1 MRTRTAAGAALLLIA
16 AAALAGCGAEE
27 GAPSDKKLAKAS
39 SSVDCSDAS
48 LNQADWVENCAGDS
62 EGAGTGGDGAD
73 DAAPSVDETV
83 HVLGD
88 PALTVGDE
96 GTGVLEMTP
105 TTVVFV
111 KESDGNSPA
120 KDVFVVV
127 TVKKRPTTAAPA
139 DESSPMGPGGWQWK
153 APGGQALDEG
163 DGESYNVVLS
173 DFNTSGAI
181 QPGSFVWD
189 AEAFD
194 LTAAQAKGGTLVY
207 VDGEGTAHQWKM
219 PAKDSGPQVAEV
231 KKDLSTVG

>member
-1 MRTRTAAGAALLLIA
+1 MRTRTAAGAALLLV
-16 AAALAGCGAEE
+16 AALTGCGAEE
-27 GAPSDKKLAKAS
+27 SARSNEKPQAKAS
-39 SSVDCSDAS
+39 PSVDCSDTS
-48 LNQADWVENCAGDS
+48 LGQAEWVENCAGDS
-62 EGAGTGGDGAD
+62 EGAGTGRDGGEP
-73 DAAPSVDETV
+73 AAPPADETV

-96 GTGVLEMTP
+96 GVGVLEMTP
-105 TTVVFV
+105 SSVVFA
-111 KESDGNSPA
+111 KESDGNDPA

-139 DESSPMGPGGWQWK
+139 EESSPMGPGGWQWK
-153 APGGQALDEG
+153 APDGQALGEG
-163 DGESYNVVLS
+163 DGESYNVVLG
-173 DFNTSGAI
+173 DFSASGTI

-207 VDGEGTAHQWKM
+207 VDGDGTAHQWKM
-219 PAKDSGPQVAEV
+219 PEQDSGPQVAEV

>member
-1 MRTRTAAGAALLLIA
+1 
-16 AAALAGCGAEE
+16 
-27 GAPSDKKLAKAS
+27 
-39 SSVDCSDAS
+39 
-48 LNQADWVENCAGDS
+48 
-62 EGAGTGGDGAD
+62 
-73 DAAPSVDETV
+73 
-83 HVLGD
+83 
-88 PALTVGDE
+88 
-96 GTGVLEMTP
+96 MTP
-105 TTVVFV
+105 TSVVFA
-111 KESDGNSPA
+111 KESDGNAPA

-153 APGGQALDEG
+153 APDGQALNEG
-163 DGESYNVVLS
+163 DGESYNVVLG
-173 DFNTSGAI
+173 DFNTSGTI

-219 PAKDSGPQVAEV
+219 PEQDSGPQVAEV

>member
-1 MRTRTAAGAALLLIA
+1 MRTRTAAGAALLLV
-16 AAALAGCGAEE
+16 AALAGCGGED
-27 GAPSDKKLAKAS
+27 GAPSDKKPQAKVS
-39 SSVDCSDAS
+39 PSVDCSDET
-48 LNQADWVENCAGDS
+48 LDQAEWIENCAGDS
-62 EGAGTGGDGAD
+62 EGAGTGGDGTD
-73 DAAPSVDETV
+73 GAPRVDETV
-83 HVLGD
+83 HVLGE
-88 PALTVGDE
+88 PALTAGDE
-96 GTGVLEMTP
+96 GAGVLEMTP
-105 TTVVFV
+105 TSVVFA
-111 KESDGNSPA
+111 KESDGNAPA

-139 DESSPMGPGGWQWK
+139 DESSPMGPGGWQWR
-153 APGGQALDEG
+153 APDGQALDEG

-219 PAKDSGPQVAEV
+219 PEEDSGPHVAEV

>member
-1 MRTRTAAGAALLLIA
+1 MRTRTAAGAALLLV
-16 AAALAGCGAEE
+16 AALAGCGAEE
-27 GAPSDKKLAKAS
+27 AAPTAKEPSAKAS
-39 SSVDCSDAS
+39 PSVDCSDES
-48 LNQADWVENCAGDS
+48 LGQAEWVENCAGDS
-62 EGAGTGGDGAD
+62 EGAGTGGDGTD
-73 DAAPSVDETV
+73 DAAPPADETV

-88 PALTVGDE
+88 PVLTVGDE
-96 GTGVLEMTP
+96 GAGVLEMTP
-105 TTVVFV
+105 TTVVFA
-111 KESDGNSPA
+111 KESDGNAPA

-139 DESSPMGPGGWQWK
+139 DESSPMGPGGWQWR
-153 APGGQALDEG
+153 APDGQALDEG

-173 DFNTSGAI
+173 DFSASGTI

-189 AEAFD
+189 AQAFD

-219 PAKDSGPQVAEV
+219 PEQDSGPQVAEV

>member
-1 MRTRTAAGAALLLIA
+1 MRTRTAVGAALLVVA
-16 AAALAGCGAEE
+16 TLAGCGAEE
-27 GAPSDKKLAKAS
+27 GATSGKQPSAKAS
-39 SSVDCSDAS
+39 PSVDCSDTS
-48 LNQADWVENCAGDS
+48 LSQSEWVKSCAGDG
-62 EGAGTGGDGAD
+62 EEAGTGGDGTD
-73 DAAPSVDETV
+73 GAPPAGETV

-88 PALTVGDE
+88 PALTVGDQ
-96 GTGVLEMTP
+96 GAGVLEMTP
-105 TTVVFV
+105 TSVVFTE
-111 KESDGNSPA
+111 KSDGNAPS

-139 DESSPMGPGGWQWK
+139 EESSPMGSGGWQWK
-153 APGGQALDEG
+153 APDGQALSEG

-173 DFNTSGAI
+173 DFNTSGVI

-207 VDGEGTAHQWKM
+207 VDGEGVAHQWKM
-219 PAKDSGPQVAEV
+219 PEQDAGPQVAEV

>member
-1 MRTRTAAGAALLLIA
+1 MRTRTAAGAALLLVA
-16 AAALAGCGAEE
+16 VLAGCGAEE
-27 GAPSDKKLAKAS
+27 GAPAAKEPSAKAS
-39 SSVDCSDAS
+39 PSVDCSDES
-48 LNQADWVENCAGDS
+48 LGQAEWVENCAGDS
-62 EGAGTGGDGAD
+62 EEAGTGGDGTD
-73 DAAPSVDETV
+73 DAAPPADETV

-88 PALTVGDE
+88 PVLTVGDE
-96 GTGVLEMTP
+96 GAGVLEMTP
-105 TTVVFV
+105 TTVVFAE
-111 KESDGNSPA
+111 KSDGNSPA

-127 TVKKRPTTAAPA
+127 TVKKRPPTAAPA

-153 APGGQALDEG
+153 APDGQALDEG
-163 DGESYNVVLS
+163 DGESYNVVLG
-173 DFNTSGAI
+173 DFSASGTI

-219 PAKDSGPQVAEV
+219 PEQDAGPQVAEV

>member
-1 MRTRTAAGAALLLIA
+1 MRTRIAAGSALLL
-16 AAALAGCGAEE
+16 AAALAGCGAED
-27 GAPSDKKLAKAS
+27 GAPSGEKPPTKAS
-39 SSVDCSDAS
+39 SSVDCADAS
-48 LNQADWVENCAGDS
+48 FDQAEWMENCAGDS
-62 EGAGTGGDGAD
+62 EGAGTGGDGTD
-73 DAAPSVDETV
+73 GAPPVDETV
-83 HVLGD
+83 RVLGE

-96 GTGVLEMTP
+96 GVGVLEMTP
-105 TTVVFV
+105 TSVVFA
-111 KESDGNSPA
+111 KESDGNAPA

-153 APGGQALDEG
+153 APDGQALDEG

-173 DFNTSGAI
+173 DFSASGAI
-181 QPGSFVWD
+181 QPGSFVWG

-194 LTAAQAKGGTLVY
+194 LTAAQAKGGMLVY

-219 PAKDSGPQVAEV
+219 PEEDSGPHAAEV

>member
-1 MRTRTAAGAALLLIA
+1 MRTRTAAGAALLLV
-16 AAALAGCGAEE
+16 AALAGCGAEE
-27 GAPSDKKLAKAS
+27 GAPSDKKPPVKAS
-39 SSVDCSDAS
+39 PSVDCSDAS
-48 LNQADWVENCAGDS
+48 LSQAEWVENCAGDS
-62 EGAGTGGDGAD
+62 EGAGAGGDGAD
-73 DAAPSVDETV
+73 NAAPPVDETV

-105 TTVVFV
+105 TSVVFV
-111 KESDGNSPA
+111 RESDGNSPA

-139 DESSPMGPGGWQWK
+139 EESSPMGSGGWQWK
-153 APGGQALDEG
+153 APDGQALNEG

-173 DFNTSGAI
+173 DFNTSGTI

-207 VDGEGTAHQWKM
+207 VDGEGTAHHWKM
-219 PAKDSGPQVAEV
+219 PEQDSGPQVAEV

>member
-1 MRTRTAAGAALLLIA
+1 MRTHAAAAAALLLA
-16 AAALAGCGAEE
+16 CSLTACGDGAEPA
-27 GAPSDKKLAKAS
+27 APKVKAKES
-39 SSVDCSDAS
+39 SSKQVDCSDGS
-48 LNQADWVENCAGDS
+48 LGQAEWMENCADAS
-62 EGAGTGGDGAD
+62 EGVEAGSDGS
-73 DAAPSVDETV
+73 DAAAPPVDETV

-105 TTVVFV
+105 TTVVFA
-111 KESDGNSPA
+111 KESDGDSPA
-120 KDVFVVV
+120 KDIFAVV

-153 APGGQALDEG
+153 SPDGQALAEG
-163 DGESYNVVLS
+163 DGESYNVVLG
-173 DFNTSGAI
+173 DFNASGTI

-219 PAKDSGPQVAEV
+219 PERDSGPQVAEV